1 MANQVIVREDIDREI
16 QLPHGNVEL
25 DKKYEYSARL
35 ASSDKL
41 IDNISHEF
49 ISGVYYNDT
58 KEIFYLRT
66 YNVFL
71 LDINWDYETARVKI
85 KAQIENSEL
94 NHSIH
99 RQDMLN
105 GTSYQ
110 SMNQILFVHDPIDF
124 ESLVDR
130 AFEELSQH
138 GIEFE

>member
-1 MANQVIVREDIDREI
+1 
-16 QLPHGNVEL
+16 
-25 DKKYEYSARL
+25 
-35 ASSDKL
+35 
-41 IDNISHEF
+41 
-49 ISGVYYNDT
+49 
-58 KEIFYLRT
+58 
-66 YNVFL
+66 VFL